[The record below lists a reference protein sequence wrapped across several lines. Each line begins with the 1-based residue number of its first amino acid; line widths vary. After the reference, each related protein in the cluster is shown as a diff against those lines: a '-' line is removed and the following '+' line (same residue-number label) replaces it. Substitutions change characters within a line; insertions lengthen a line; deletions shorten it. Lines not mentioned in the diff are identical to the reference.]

1 MDTENKKIFLWVY
14 YGGLIAGILLMNY
27 AFMNQPDFVGELIER
42 FWNLDKF
49 QLISKDEF
57 FFYVLFMRGKQIVFL
72 LLCYLFFPR
81 YLMLIL
87 LNVYFSFCLGG
98 LLSLEAYYQGLRGIL
113 YGVCYFFPH
122 FLCYGLIYYLAFRQ
136 AGTGRNKLFANGKKA
151 VAVSL
156 FLCLIGCLL
165 ESYVNSSL
173 MIVLYGSN

>member
-1 MDTENKKIFLWVY
+1 MGVLWRADGRNFADELCFY
-14 YGGLIAGILLMNY
+14 ESAGFCGRTDR
-27 AFMNQPDFVGELIER
+27 A